1 MGDLQSI
8 TITWVPAGPVAG
20 ERPPGLRPPGGI
32 CRGVAWALYYAS
44 MAYDFDTFTDR
55 RGTACIK
62 WDLSPKAFDAE
73 AKDQDETDGSAD
85 GFPSV
90 DGPVPSNRMIPL
102 WVADMDFTCPP
113 QIMEALHERVDHGI
127 FGYSLE
133 PEGYRDAV
141 VEFMHSR
148 HGLDVAKGEILTAEG
163 VMPMVRAAVD
173 AFTEPGEG
181 VVVQPPVYFPF
192 YMAVKDKGRRLVYN
206 PLIRDREG
214 RYRMNLEEL
223 ESQFRNGVRL
233 LLLCSPH
240 NPVARVWTRSELTA
254 LTDLCAAYDVR
265 IVSDEIHCDI
275 IMPGY
280 EFTSLLHLSGTAV
293 EQSVVCRSPSKTFN
307 IPGIAESQAIVADKE
322 TRRRLKAALGAA
334 GHSLTNPLGAAAA
347 AAAYR
352 HGGRWLDELLSYLE
366 ENALYLRRRLETDF
380 EGIDM
385 VRHEGTFVAW
395 LDVRELLAAR
405 RWDDG
410 ELSRRFRSRAGV
422 WLSDGPTFGPGG
434 AGYQRLNIATPRAVL
449 QQALDRLQE
458 VL

>member
-1 MGDLQSI
+1 MS
-8 TITWVPAGPVAG
+8 
-20 ERPPGLRPPGGI
+20 
-32 CRGVAWALYYAS
+32 
-44 MAYDFDTFTDR
+44 YDFDGFIDR
-55 RGTACIK
+55 RGTASIK
-62 WDLSPKAFDAE
+62 WDMRAPRPDSGKTE
-73 AKDQDETDGSAD
+73 GSETERSAA
-85 GFPSV
+85 GYPAV
-90 DGPVPSNRMIPL
+90 GGPVPSDQVIPL
-102 WVADMDFTCPP
+102 WVADMDFSCPP
-113 QIMEALHERVDHGI
+113 EIAHALRERVDHEI

-141 VEFMHSR
+141 AEFMHTR
-148 HGLDVAKGEILTAEG
+148 HGIEVSKGEMLTAEG

-206 PLIRDREG
+206 PLIRDEAG
-214 RYRMNLEEL
+214 QYRMNLEEL
-223 ESQFRNGVRL
+223 EGQFRNGVRL

-240 NPVARVWTRSELTA
+240 NPVARVWTRSELAA

-280 EFTSLLHLSGTAV
+280 EFSSLLHLSGKAV

-307 IPGIAESQAIVADKE
+307 IPGIAESQAIVPDTQ
-322 TRRRLKAALGAA
+322 TRHRLKAALGAA
-334 GHSLTNPLGAAAA
+334 GHSLINPLGAVAAT
-347 AAAYR
+347 AAYR
-352 HGGRWLDELLSYLE
+352 HGEPWLDELLSYLE
-366 ENALYLRRRLETDF
+366 ENALYLGRRLEADF
-380 EGIDM
+380 EGIEM

-395 LDVRELLAAR
+395 LDMRELLSTRGWDGAELTR
-405 RWDDG
+405 R
-410 ELSRRFRSRAGV
+410 LRSQAGV
-422 WLSDGPTFGPGG
+422 WLSDGPVFGPGG

-449 QQALDRLQE
+449 RQALDRLQE